1 MAKVTVPTNLS
12 NLEKQ
17 KDVQR
22 FGAAAINQIV
32 QQVNGNI
39 DVTNVKADAN
49 LLGSQLSPEA
59 GILGSQLALGTI
71 GITQIAANSVGT
83 TQLIDSS
90 VTTAKINNNA
100 VTQGKLADN
109 SVGTNQLI
117 NSNVTYDKTSATNQ
131 GRSSVISFS
140 TGSTTPTE
148 VTGMTASIIISGA
161 HPVQIFLESGASLPA
176 GAGYI
181 GVATSAAGG
190 FRGYYQIKNGS
201 EVVTCGQLAIGGTLV
216 TEGRWPPGAISAFHA
231 TPGSAGTN
239 NYVLLLATNASASE
253 TIEVNNCRLV
263 AVEYK

>member
-59 GILGSQLALGTI
+59 GILGSQLAIGTI
-71 GITQIAANSVGT
+71 GITQIAANSVGA

-90 VTTAKINNNA
+90 VTTAKIANNA
-100 VTQGKLADN
+100 VTQGKLADG

-117 NSNVTYDKTSATNQ
+117 NSNVTYDKTSSTNQ
-131 GRSSVISFS
+131 GRSSVVTFS
-140 TGSTTPTE
+140 TGSTTLQS
-148 VTGMTASIIISGA
+148 VTGMTASIPISGA
-161 HPVQIFLESGASLPA
+161 HPVQVFLESGASA
-176 GAGYI
+176 ISGAGYI
-181 GVATSAAGG
+181 GGVGATTG
-190 FRGYYQIKNGS
+190 FRIYWQLKNGAD
-201 EVVTCGQLAIGGTLV
+201 VINCGQLSNSSAS
-216 TEGRWPPGAISAFHA
+216 GRWGPTAVNAFHA

-239 NYVLLLATNASASE
+239 NYILLLAVNSE
-253 TIEVNNCRLV
+253 GTETAEINNCRLV